1 MKITRLYLLSLL
13 ISSIII
19 IALLYPLD
27 SLAGTCEKWVAKV
40 VSVQGKVQAKRTGE
54 TQWQPVKLNNTYC
67 PGDVIRVQDKS
78 RADVALINQPVLRL
92 DENTTIT
99 LEGVK
104 EGRSLIGMLKG
115 AAHFFSRTPRN
126 LAVHTAFVNAGVE
139 GTEFFIRVEE
149 DKTLLSI
156 FEGKVLASNEAG
168 SLTITSGQ
176 SAVAEVGKAPV
187 MRVVV
192 RPRDAVQ
199 WALYYPPVLY
209 YSPVYFQGLPETV
222 QARVKQS
229 MDSYTKGDISG
240 AFESIAEVPEDVR
253 DPRLF
258 IYRTSL
264 LLSVGRVDEAKA
276 DIDKALTIT
285 PGSSAALALQSVIAV
300 VQNEKEKSLDLAKK
314 SVESDPKS
322 SSARIALSYA
332 QQANFDLEG
341 AMASLKE
348 AVQLSPDNAL
358 AWARLAELW
367 MSFGELDK
375 ALKAAGKAVSLN
387 PNLSRTQ
394 TVLGFAYLTLV
405 MTEES
410 KVAFQEAIK
419 LDQADPLPRL
429 GLGLAKVREGDL
441 HEGRSEIEIAVSL
454 DPDNSLIRSYLGKA
468 YFEEK
473 RDKLATD
480 QYTMAKNLDS
490 LDPTPFFYDA
500 IRKQTENRPVEA
512 LHDMQNAIELND
524 NRAIYRSRLLLDEDL
539 AARSASLAR
548 IYSDLGFQQL
558 ALVEGWKSV
567 NTDPS
572 NFSAHRFLAD
582 SYSVLPRHE
591 IARVSELLQSQLLQP
606 INITPIQPRLAESNL
621 FLISAGGPGTLSF
634 NEFNPLFN
642 RDQIALQASGI
653 FGENS
658 TFGGETVISGIYKKA
673 SFSAGYTHFQT
684 DGFRK
689 NNDQDDNIAN
699 AFLQLELS
707 PNASIQA
714 EYRYRDNEYGD
725 LQLMFFKDDFLPN
738 LKQDE
743 ETNTVRIGTR
753 LAFSSGSV
761 LIGNFMYQKAD
772 RSEKDEVSIFGADLK
787 TDLKGSDESYSGE
800 LQYLFRSN
808 FINIVSGA
816 GKFVINSEDKIST
829 ELTPLPIII
838 PFPPFIIQPPPVPET
853 DVFDRDVK
861 HINAYLYSYINL
873 LKNITLTVGASGD
886 FYDRDIAG
894 GDKNKFNPKFGI
906 TWNPFPDTTLRSAV
920 FRTLKRTLITD
931 QTLEPT
937 QVAGFNQFFDE
948 DNATGAWN
956 YGGAIDQKFS
966 KELYGGAQY
975 TFRNLVEVPYVVI
988 EETPTLLET
997 SWKEKLFRTY
1007 LFWTPHKWLA
1017 LSAEWLWER
1026 SERNK
1031 DHANGAETVETNFV
1045 PLGINFYHPSGL
1057 SASLKGT
1064 YIDQQG
1070 SFEHPRGSFVFETGK
1085 DDFWVVDTAISY
1097 RLPKRYG
1104 FITVGATNLFDEE
1117 FQYFET
1123 DRDNPRIQPGRFFF
1137 VKLTLSI

>member
-1 MKITRLYLLSLL
+1 MKRICSYLLSFLVCL
-13 ISSIII
+13 SFVITS
-19 IALLYPLD
+19 LYPCA
-27 SLAGTCEKWVAKV
+27 SFAGTCKQWVAKV
-40 VSVQGKVQAKRTGE
+40 VSVQGNVQAKRVDE
-54 TQWQPVKLNNTYC
+54 KQWQPVKLNNTYC
-67 PGDVIRVQDKS
+67 PGDVIRVQEKS
-78 RADVALINQPVLRL
+78 RAEIALINQPVLRL
-92 DENTTIT
+92 DQNTTIT
-99 LEGVK
+99 IEGLK
-104 EGRSLIGMLKG
+104 EEKTSVIGMLKG
-115 AAHFFSRTPRN
+115 AAHFFSRAPRN

-176 SAVAEVGKAPV
+176 SAVAEKGKAPV
-187 MRVVV
+187 MSVVV

-209 YSPVYFQGLPETV
+209 YHPSDFQDLPETE
-222 QARVKQS
+222 QAEIKKS
-229 MDSYTKGDISG
+229 IESYIKGDISG
-240 AFESIAEVPEDVR
+240 AFESIAGIPEDMS
-253 DPRLF
+253 DKRLF
-258 IYRTSL
+258 IYRASL

-276 DIDKALTIT
+276 DIDKALTIA
-285 PGSSAALALQSVIAV
+285 PGNSDAFALQSIIAV
-300 VQNEKEKSLDLAKK
+300 VQNEKEKALNLAKK
-314 SVESDPKS
+314 SVEANPKS

-332 QQANFDLEG
+332 QQASFDLQG
-341 AMASLKE
+341 ALDSLKD
-348 AVQLSPDNAL
+348 AVKLGPENAL

-367 MSFGELDK
+367 QSFGKLDE
-375 ALKAAGKAVSLN
+375 ALKAAKKAVALN

-405 MTEES
+405 MTGES
-410 KVAFQEAIK
+410 KVAFQKAIE

-429 GLGLAKVREGDL
+429 GLGLAKIRESDL
-441 HEGRSEIEIAVSL
+441 NEGRREIEIAASL

-473 RDKLATD
+473 HDKLSMD
-480 QYTMAKNLDS
+480 QFEMSKKLDP

-500 IRKQTENRPVEA
+500 IRKQTTNRPVEA
-512 LHDMQNAIELND
+512 LHDMQKAIELND

-642 RDQIALQASGI
+642 RDQISLQASGI
-653 FGENS
+653 FGDNS
-658 TFGGETVISGIYKKA
+658 TAGEEAVVSGIYRKA
-673 SFSAGYTHFQT
+673 SFSMGQFHYET

-689 NNDQDDNIAN
+689 NNDQNDNIAN

-714 EYRYRDNEYGD
+714 EYRYRDIKYGD

-743 ETNTVRIGTR
+743 ETNTVRLGSR
-753 LAFSSGSV
+753 LAFSPSSV
-761 LIGNFMYQKAD
+761 LISNVMYQKAD
-772 RSEKDEVSIFGADLK
+772 RSERDEPLSTLK
-787 TDLKGSDESYSGE
+787 TDLKGSDESYSAE

-808 FINIVSGA
+808 LINIVSGA
-816 GKFVINSEDKIST
+816 GSFVINSEDKIST

-838 PFPPFIIQPPPVPET
+838 PFPPFIIQPPPVTET
-853 DVFDRDVK
+853 DVIDNDVK
-861 HINAYLYSYINL
+861 HFNAYLYSYINL
-873 LKNITLTVGASGD
+873 VKNLTFTVGASGD
-886 FYDRDIAG
+886 FYDRDIPG
-894 GDKNKFNPKFGI
+894 GDKNQFNPKFGI
-906 TWNPFPDTTLRSAV
+906 TWNPFPDTTLRGAV

-948 DNATGAWN
+948 DNATESWN
-956 YGGAIDQKFS
+956 YGGAIDQKFT

-975 TFRNLVEVPYVVI
+975 TFRNLVEVPYVVL

-997 SWKEKLFRTY
+997 NWKEKQFRAY

-1026 SERNK
+1026 SERNR
-1031 DHANGAETVETNFV
+1031 DNADGAETVETNFV

-1057 SASLKGT
+1057 GASLKGT
-1064 YIDQQG
+1064 YTSQHG
-1070 SFEHPRGSFVFETGK
+1070 SFEHPRDSLIFKNGK
-1085 DDFWVVDTAISY
+1085 DDFWLVDAAISY

-1104 FITVGATNLFDEE
+1104 FITVGATNLFDKE

-1137 VKLTLSI
+1137 ARLTLSI